1 MDGGE
6 IMEKEKTPV
15 SPQELHNRE
24 DEEAVWQDKDR
35 WDTTDYAY
43 ISGWD
48 YLVPD
53 MDEEMIEDLQRYAG

>member
-1 MDGGE
+1 
-6 IMEKEKTPV
+6 MEKEKPTEPEK
-15 SPQELHNRE
+15 QEIPKEKSN
-24 DEEAVWQDKDR
+24 WQDKDW

-53 MDEEMIEDLQRYAG
+53 MDEEDIENLTRYAG